1 MGGGWRLPDSAARLG
16 YACRMFGPSITG
28 AHRRRMLTAVA
39 VCLFALRTLVPIGF
53 MVSVGASGAAVTLC
67 SDYAPLPSGALAGHA
82 HHHAHGAATAA
93 AGGASEDL
101 QLSGSEAHGLCPFA
115 AAAHLGWHGSD
126 LTAASGVL
134 PQAQAWVPAAT
145 TDVAIARFFL
155 SRSRSPRGP
164 PLPNLD

>member
-1 MGGGWRLPDSAARLG
+1 
-16 YACRMFGPSITG
+16 MFGRSITG

-67 SDYAPLPSGALAGHA
+67 SDYAPLPSGAVAGHA
-82 HHHAHGAATAA
+82 HHHAHGTATAA

-126 LTAASGVL
+126 LTGASGVL

-145 TDVAIARFFL
+145 TDVAIARLFL

-164 PLPNLD
+164 PLPNLG